1 MKKKVILTGDRP
13 TGKLHIGHYV
23 GSLRERVK
31 MQESG
36 EYDPFIMIADQQALT
51 DNARDPEKI
60 RRSLTEVALDYLAV
74 GLDPAKSTLF
84 VQSQIPALAELNLYY
99 LNLVTVS
106 HLERNPTVKAEIQQK
121 NFNRSIPAGFF
132 TYPVSQT
139 ADITAFKANLV
150 PVGDD
155 QEPML
160 EQAREIVRTF
170 NSIYGEVLVEPEGVF
185 PPKGQG
191 RIPGLDGNA
200 KMSKSLGNAIYLSD
214 DEDTLKKKVMSMYT
228 DPNHIHVEDPG
239 QVEGNVVFTYLDIF
253 DKDTAKVQELKDH
266 YRHGGL
272 GDVKIKRYLMEVL
285 NAELAPIRQRRA
297 EFAKDLPAVMDML
310 KAGSDRANQVA
321 AQTLDEVKDAMGLNY
336 FK

>member
-1 MKKKVILTGDRP
+1 M
-13 TGKLHIGHYV
+13 
-23 GSLRERVK
+23 
-31 MQESG
+31 
-36 EYDPFIMIADQQALT
+36 
-51 DNARDPEKI
+51 
-60 RRSLTEVALDYLAV
+60 
-74 GLDPAKSTLF
+74 
-84 VQSQIPALAELNLYY
+84 
-99 LNLVTVS
+99 
-106 HLERNPTVKAEIQQK
+106 ERNPTVKAEIQQK

-253 DKDTAKVQELKDH
+253 DQDTAKVQELKDH